1 MADAIESSGDCAVLS
16 NLVGAVVLLSKKD
29 QLFAYSMPP
38 KENPPFPIGEVA
50 NARG

>member
-16 NLVGAVVLLSKKD
+16 NLVGAVVLLSKKGPTFC
-29 QLFAYSMPP
+29 LVNAS
-38 KENPPFPIGEVA
+38 KKIPPFPIGEVA